1 MEPLT
6 GRDLRIPEWD
16 NPPDFG
22 QVLPAESIGRVEQTQ
37 GSETS
42 QYLEEKKSTE
52 TPLVAA
58 SERGPAQTGSRE
70 TVGVVGP
77 SM

>member
-1 MEPLT
+1 M
-6 GRDLRIPEWD
+6 PEWD

-22 QVLPAESIGRVEQTQ
+22 RVLPAESIGRVEQTQ

-58 SERGPAQTGSRE
+58 SERGPAQTGGRK
-70 TVGVVGP
+70 TDGVVGP